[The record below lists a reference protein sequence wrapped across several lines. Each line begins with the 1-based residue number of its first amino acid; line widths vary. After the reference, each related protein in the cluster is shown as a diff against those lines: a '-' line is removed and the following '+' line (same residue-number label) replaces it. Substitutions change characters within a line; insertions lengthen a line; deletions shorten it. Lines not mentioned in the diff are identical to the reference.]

1 MPGRSHGAAAEGGAF
16 AYLAPPM
23 ARPHRQEQESA
34 QREITE
40 VAPNVLRM
48 QLPIRMPGLGHVNMY
63 ALLDERGAAV
73 VDPGLPGPDTW
84 RAIQNRL
91 KQAGLATRHVHTVIV
106 THSHPDHFGGAARF
120 AREANAEVVAHRSF
134 RFGVLES
141 NEDAEVSVEDLAAQ
155 GENDEAH
162 RRVVQGWN
170 HTTPWGGQHPRP
182 PFWMRL
188 RWRAFR
194 AIGRPF
200 IPQISKPVKAGQVLR
215 LAKREWFVTHTP
227 GHTEDHICL
236 HDPADGLFLSGD
248 HVLPSITPH
257 ISGLTLSKDPLDNF
271 FDSLDRV
278 AALSNVAL
286 ALPAHGHP
294 FADLAGRCQAIK
306 QHHYD
311 RLDTVKRIGREIGP
325 ANVKAYMQRLFKE
338 RSWGEMAESET
349 YAHLEHLLH
358 RGEAASRRDEKGF
371 LLYETS

>member
-1 MPGRSHGAAAEGGAF
+1 
-16 AYLAPPM
+16 M

-40 VAPNVLRM
+40 VAPDVLRM

-73 VDPGLPGPDTW
+73 VDPGLPGPDNW
-84 RAIQNRL
+84 RAIQDRL
-91 KQAGLATRHVHTVIV
+91 KQAGLATKHVHTVIV

-141 NEDAEVSVEDLAAQ
+141 DEDAEVSVDDLTAQ
-155 GENDEAH
+155 GENDAAH
-162 RRVVQGWN
+162 RRVVEFWN
-170 HTTPWGGQHPRP
+170 QTTPWGGRHPRP
-182 PFWMRL
+182 PFLMRL
-188 RWRAFR
+188 KWRAFR
-194 AIGRPF
+194 AIGRAF
-200 IPQISKPVKAGQVLR
+200 TPQISKAVNAGQVLR

-236 HDPADGLFLSGD
+236 HDPAEGIFLSGD

-257 ISGLTLSKDPLDNF
+257 ISGLTLSKDPLENF

-278 AALSNVAL
+278 AAIPDVKL

-294 FADLAGRCQAIK
+294 FTGLAARCEAIK

-311 RLDTVKRIGREIGP
+311 RLDTVKQIGREIGP
-325 ANVKAYMQRLFKE
+325 ASVRDYMQRLFKQ

-358 RGEAASRRDEKGF
+358 RGEATSRRDAKG
-371 LLYETS
+371 LLIYETS

>member
-1 MPGRSHGAAAEGGAF
+1 MSK
-16 AYLAPPM
+16 
-23 ARPHRQEQESA
+23 PHRQEQESA
-34 QREITE
+34 RREISE

-63 ALLDERGAAV
+63 ALIDERGAAV

-84 RAIQNRL
+84 HAIKDRL
-91 KQAGLATRHVHTVIV
+91 KQAGLAPRNVHTVIV

-120 AREANAEVVAHRSF
+120 AREANAEIVAHRAF
-134 RFGVLES
+134 RFGVLEANADS
-141 NEDAEVSVEDLAAQ
+141 DVSVDDLSARGED
-155 GENDEAH
+155 DDAH

-182 PFWMRL
+182 PFLTRL
-188 RWRAFR
+188 KWRAFR
-194 AIGRPF
+194 VIGRSF
-200 IPQISKPVKAGQVLR
+200 IPQISKPVRAADVLR
-215 LAKREWFVTHTP
+215 LAGREWFVTHTP

-236 HDPADGLFLSGD
+236 HDPAEGVFLSGD

-278 AALSNVAL
+278 AALPNVKL

-294 FADLAGRCQAIK
+294 FDDLAGRCQAIK

-311 RLDTVKRIGREIGP
+311 RLDTVKRIGRELGP
-325 ANVKAYMQRLFKE
+325 ATVEAYMQKLFKA

-349 YAHLEHLLH
+349 YAHLEHLRH
-358 RGEAASRRDEKGF
+358 AGQAESRRDARGF
-371 LLYETS
+371 LIYQTG

>member
-1 MPGRSHGAAAEGGAF
+1 MTK
-16 AYLAPPM
+16 
-23 ARPHRQEQESA
+23 PHRQEQEPA
-34 QREITE
+34 QREISE

-73 VDPGLPGPDTW
+73 VDPGFPGPDSW
-84 RAIQNRL
+84 RAIQDRL
-91 KQAGLATRHVHTVIV
+91 RQAGLATKHVHTVIV

-120 AREANAEVVAHRSF
+120 AREANAEIVAHRSF
-134 RFGVLES
+134 RFGVLETGA
-141 NEDAEVSVEDLAAQ
+141 DAEVSVDDLAAQ

-162 RRVVQGWN
+162 RRVVQGWRGA
-170 HTTPWGGQHPRP
+170 TPWGGQPPRP
-182 PFWMRL
+182 PFRMRI
-188 RWRAFR
+188 RWRLLR
-194 AIGRPF
+194 AIGRSFVP
-200 IPQISKPVKAGQVLR
+200 PISKPVRAGQVLR

-236 HDPADGLFLSGD
+236 HDPADGVLLSGD

-257 ISGLTLSKDPLDNF
+257 ISGLTLAKDPLDNF

-278 AALSNVAL
+278 AALSNVAQV
-286 ALPAHGHP
+286 LPAHGHP
-294 FADLAGRCQAIK
+294 FVDLAGRCDAIK

-311 RLDTVKRIGREIGP
+311 RLDTVRRIGREIGP
-325 ANVKAYMQRLFKE
+325 ATVRAYMQRLFRE

-358 RGEAASRRDEKGF
+358 RGDATSRRDEKGF
-371 LLYETS
+371 LVYETG